1 MRFVRPLIEFTPASA
16 KPLGALDL
24 SIPVRLFVH
33 TLQTTA
39 ILFAGQ
45 EGTMDRNKQSDRV
58 LRLADGIVVV
68 LLLLAN
74 VAERMA
80 AAPLPVRAW
89 VLWAMRCAD
98 ASAKRFAALFICRMG
113 LPLRFAETPLDGNDR
128 EAVLSLASSMRILA
142 FALRDLIAHQR
153 RRHFL
158 DGRRA
163 AAGDRPVSRPR
174 FGMAGMDRMA
184 ASFPGIPDTS

>member
-1 MRFVRPLIEFTPASA
+1 
-16 KPLGALDL
+16 
-24 SIPVRLFVH
+24 
-33 TLQTTA
+33 
-39 ILFAGQ
+39 
-45 EGTMDRNKQSDRV
+45 MDRRKNSERE

-68 LLLLAN
+68 LLILAN

-80 AAPLPVRAW
+80 AAPLPVRAC

-98 ASAKRFAALFICRMG
+98 ASAKRFAALFICQMG
-113 LPLRFAETPLDGNDR
+113 LPIRFAETPLEGNDR
-128 EAVLSLASSMRILA
+128 AAVLSLASSMRILA

-163 AAGDRPVSRPR
+163 AAGDRPVRRPR
-174 FGMAGMDRMA
+174 FGKAGLDRMA
-184 ASFPGIPDTS
+184 APSEAIPDTS

>member
-33 TLQTTA
+33 TLPTSA

-68 LLLLAN
+68 LFLLAR

-80 AAPLPVRAW
+80 AAPLPVRAC

-98 ASAKRFAALFICRMG
+98 ASAKRFATLFICQMG

-128 EAVLSLASSMRILA
+128 AAVLSLASSMRILA
-142 FALRDLIAHQR
+142 FAIRDLTAHLR

-163 AAGDRPVSRPR
+163 AAGGRPSRVPR
-174 FGMAGMDRMA
+174 FRMATMDRLS
-184 ASFPGIPDTS
+184 ASLVANPDTS

>member
-1 MRFVRPLIEFTPASA
+1 
-16 KPLGALDL
+16 
-24 SIPVRLFVH
+24 
-33 TLQTTA
+33 
-39 ILFAGQ
+39 
-45 EGTMDRNKQSDRV
+45 MDRKKQSDRA

-68 LLLLAN
+68 LLLLAC

-80 AAPLPVRAW
+80 AAPLPVRAC

-98 ASAKRFAALFICRMG
+98 ASAKRFAALFICQMG

-128 EAVLSLASSMRILA
+128 AAVMSLGSSMRIVALA
-142 FALRDLIAHQR
+142 IRDLAAHLR

-163 AAGDRPVSRPR
+163 AAGDRPVRRPR
-174 FGMAGMDRMA
+174 FEMTGMDRMA
-184 ASFPGIPDTS
+184 ASSEAIPDTS